1 MAVSQAVQCEKIN
14 AGSDGEIGRR
24 NGLKIRLPQG
34 NVGSIPTPS
43 TTTDSLAVL
52 KPLQDGAVRATI
64 TGATLDHVAQ
74 CIRHL
79 LHLLHPTFQ
88 IFNVRLR

>member
-14 AGSDGEIGRR
+14 AGSDSEIGRR

-64 TGATLDHVAQ
+64 TGATLDQVAQ
-74 CIRHL
+74 RIRHL
-79 LHLLHPTFQ
+79 LHLLHSTFQ